1 MAKKGSTTGDST
13 GIRAW
18 IKAQPKTERTRLKA
32 ALSDLRKLF
41 KSPQHDDLLWWHRV
55 GERVLALQP
64 KGERRY
70 GDNVVELLADYL
82 DPGRAWEDKR
92 IPNLLYRTRAFAEK
106 YSWPEAQALDR
117 QRRAGRLTPL
127 HITALVSL
135 EDKGLR
141 KRFLKRCLKENWS
154 GQRLRREIQN
164 RVGRKRSAGG
174 LSPTPPENPSPG
186 VALRDISILARRW
199 MTNYEVWFVGKRGPL
214 SSGELKAC
222 DEATLKEVRMAVN
235 RMDEVQ
241 HAAAQGSKRLKSIA
255 QAMKTK
261 LEAAKRASGASG
273 KSGSAT
279 PVPSRRKRKR
289 RAASS
294 SKRGG

>member
-41 KSPQHDDLLWWHRV
+41 KSPQHDDLCWWHRV
-55 GERVLALQP
+55 GERVLTLQP

-70 GDNVVELLADYL
+70 GANVVELLGDYL
-82 DPGRAWEDKR
+82 DPGRKWEDKR

-106 YSWPEAQALDR
+106 YSWPEAQELDR
-117 QRRAGRLTPL
+117 QRRAGYLTPL
-127 HITALVSL
+127 HIVALVSL

-141 KRFLKRCLKENWS
+141 KRFLKWCLKENWS

-164 RVGRKRSAGG
+164 RVGRKRSSGG

-186 VALRDISILARRW
+186 VALRDISVLARRW
-199 MTNYEVWFVGKRGPL
+199 MTNYEVWFVGKRAPL
-214 SSGELKAC
+214 GSDELKAC
-222 DEATLKEVRMAVN
+222 DEATLQEVEGAIRRMGEVR
-235 RMDEVQ
+235 
-241 HAAAQGSKRLKSIA
+241 HAAAEGLKRLKSIA
-255 QAMKTK
+255 QAMKTNR
-261 LEAAKRASGASG
+261 EAAKQASRASG
-273 KSGSAT
+273 KSGADP
-279 PVPSRRKRKR
+279 PVPSRRKRNR
-289 RAASS
+289 RAASP